1 MHGGGTLNLFGLID
15 SPQPAVQVSGTRQ
28 LNALPNH
35 PQGFNRQPHT
45 FALSSCT
52 ISSPPSPPHT
62 LLSHIRS
69 DNWSLAAVVEWP
81 EHAFPW
87 RDISTDEIRRA
98 LTLGP
103 GGVDLR
109 EVCRGLWGRGEG
121 LSGGALGGALSR
133 GDAQDPAGLIMWL
146 D

>member
-1 MHGGGTLNLFGLID
+1 MY
-15 SPQPAVQVSGTRQ
+15 
-28 LNALPNH
+28 ALS
-35 PQGFNRQPHT
+35 NRQQDIGRQPGT
-45 FALSSCT
+45 FYVILH
-52 ISSPPSPPHT
+52 IRPPPPT